1 MLSEVKEIKLGNL
14 SPLRDFTYVDDTVS
28 GILEVFNCSNLFG
41 QITNIGMNQ
50 NYSVEEVFLKIK
62 KILNSK
68 VIIKEDHDR
77 KRNIKSEVNNL
88 LWDNSKIIKN
98 TNWMPEFNLDEG
110 LNKTVKWF
118 IENSDYFKSNIY
130 NV

>member
-1 MLSEVKEIKLGNL
+1 
-14 SPLRDFTYVDDTVS
+14 
-28 GILEVFNCSNLFG
+28 
-41 QITNIGMNQ
+41 MNQ

-88 LWDNSKIIKN
+88 LCDNSKILEN
-98 TNWMPEFNLDEG
+98 TNWKPKFNIDEG
-110 LNKTVKWF
+110 LNKTIKWF
-118 IENSDYFKSNIY
+118 VDNSDFFKSNIY